1 MPPSRTNENQQP
13 NQGSLRRPI
22 NSHRGA
28 ESGRPESNVRDI
40 KPDIGGDV
48 KPDIGGL
55 RDVKPDIG
63 GGQGGQ
69 ETVDGRSM

>member
-1 MPPSRTNENQQP
+1 MPPSRTNENQQT

-28 ESGRPESNVRDI
+28 ESGRPESNVRD
-40 KPDIGGDV
+40 
-48 KPDIGGL
+48 
-55 RDVKPDIG
+55 VKPDIG

>member
-1 MPPSRTNENQQP
+1 MAPSRTNENQRP
-13 NQGSLRRPI
+13 NQGSLRRSL
-22 NSHRGA
+22 NTHRGA

-48 KPDIGGL
+48 KPDIGG
-55 RDVKPDIG
+55 
-63 GGQGGQ
+63 GQGGQ